1 MKKVLIYFSIFLIS
15 CSNNQKKEDDIM
27 TIDEMVNFLFDVNLI
42 NTSRGFT
49 NISKN
54 NYFLIRDSMLFKK
67 HEIDCLKFVRS
78 NNFYSRNPKLYLDIY
93 EGIDDK
99 INAIIDSINNIK
111 AVSYTHLTL
120 PTKA

>member
-1 MKKVLIYFSIFLIS
+1 MKKVLILFFIFLIS
-15 CSNNQKKEDDIM
+15 CNNQKKEDDIM
-27 TIDEMVNFLFDVNLI
+27 TIDQMVNFLFDVNLI

-67 HEIDCLKFVRS
+67 HDIDCLKFVRS
-78 NNFYSRNPKLYLDIY
+78 NNFYSRNPNLYLDIY
-93 EGIDDK
+93 EGIDVK

-111 AVSYTHLTL
+111 E
-120 PTKA
+120 

>member
-1 MKKVLIYFSIFLIS
+1 MKKVLILFSIFLIS

-42 NTSRGFT
+42 NTSR
-49 NISKN
+49 
-54 NYFLIRDSMLFKK
+54 
-67 HEIDCLKFVRS
+67 
-78 NNFYSRNPKLYLDIY
+78 
-93 EGIDDK
+93 
-99 INAIIDSINNIK
+99 

>member
-1 MKKVLIYFSIFLIS
+1 MKKVLILFSIFLIS
-15 CSNNQKKEDDIM
+15 CSNNQKKGDDIM

-67 HEIDCLKFVRS
+67 HKIDCLKFVRS

-111 AVSYTHLTL
+111 E
-120 PTKA
+120 

>member
-1 MKKVLIYFSIFLIS
+1 MKKVLILFSIFLIS
-15 CSNNQKKEDDIM
+15 CSNNKKKGDDIM

-78 NNFYSRNPKLYLDIY
+78 NNFYSRNPELYLDIY

-111 AVSYTHLTL
+111 E
-120 PTKA
+120 